1 MSADIDVAS
10 ETAETDSVQPQMS
23 EHPSQDTLSDD
34 LADPLGEAGDE
45 SVQMVLP
52 PKPGVGPRTTDT
64 FEPLDQLVAA
74 LSVDPGADGTA

>member
-10 ETAETDSVQPQMS
+10 ETAESDTVQAQLS
-23 EHPSQDTLSDD
+23 EQPSQDTLSDD

-52 PKPGVGPRTTDT
+52 PKPGVGPKTTDT
-64 FEPLDQLVAA
+64 FE
-74 LSVDPGADGTA
+74 SVDQILTDLE